1 MTNKLYEYK
10 THVNEAW
17 GDHNGHMNDAE
28 YNRVF
33 SDATDAWLAF
43 LGLDVQTIETLDY
56 TVFTLENHVMYLK
69 EIKVNEAITASV
81 ELFDYDAKRLHVFM
95 TLSDEANDKCATYE
109 VMLMGMNTK
118 LYKPDAFP
126 TDIQKAID
134 DYAQHASIKKQPKEL
149 GHLIGIKRK

>member
-1 MTNKLYEYK
+1 MTHKLYEYH
-10 THVNEAW
+10 THVNETW
-17 GDHNGHMNDAE
+17 VDHNGHMNDAE

-43 LGLDVQTIETLDY
+43 LGLDVQTIDRIGY

-69 EIKVNEAITASV
+69 EIKVNEPITVSV

-95 TLSDEANDKCATYE
+95 TLSNEAHDKCATYE
-109 VMLMGMNTK
+109 VMLMGMDTELN
-118 LYKPDAFP
+118 KPDAFP
-126 TDIQKAID
+126 SDIQKAID
-134 DYAQHASIKKQPKEL
+134 NYAQHASIKIQPKEL